1 MVWTHNIKNI
11 TYDATFVPQGA
22 PSNETYQAVTLGAGV
37 QWHEAYDA
45 VNQYGRMMVG
55 GASLGGSVGAAGG
68 WLQGGGHSALSPTYG
83 LGVDNAIEI
92 TVVIS
97 TGELLVANK
106 YQNSDLFWALRGGGG
121 GTYGIVTSVT
131 YRTYESLPVAFYV
144 FQANLTDTTAM
155 KKLIAGMLQFQTNL
169 TDDGWGGYAIMNNT
183 SMYFFIIAPNMSTE
197 AANASTQ
204 TWTDYASGLQS
215 QGVTS
220 LAQIYPVPS
229 WYEWYTT
236 IFSAPGQNGG
246 NTMLTSRLLSRDT
259 LANQYED
266 VAEILVDCQG
276 SFNMIAGGKVS
287 KIDSES
293 AGVNPAWRNA
303 VVEAVCGISWDEGA
317 SSKEIEE
324 EISQLKTWIS
334 ALNDVA
340 PNDGAYFNEASLF
353 EIDWQTTFF
362 GSHYSQLKHIK
373 DKYDPCRLFVVA
385 EGVGSEEW
393 NKELTCR
400 L

>member
-1 MVWTHNIKNI
+1 M
-11 TYDATFVPQGA
+11 
-22 PSNETYQAVTLGAGV
+22 
-37 QWHEAYDA
+37 
-45 VNQYGRMMVG
+45 
-55 GASLGGSVGAAGG
+55 
-68 WLQGGGHSALSPTYG
+68 
-83 LGVDNAIEI
+83 
-92 TVVIS
+92 VIS

-276 SFNMIAGGKVS
+276 SFKCVHPALAYLPLVLTILCSMIAGGKVS

-340 PNDGAYFNEASLF
+340 PNDGAYFNEVGPGTLSRFYICYPCTLLTQGVLVRDRLANHVFWVSLLSTKTHQGQ
-353 EIDWQTTFF
+353 I
-362 GSHYSQLKHIK
+362 
-373 DKYDPCRLFVVA
+373 
-385 EGVGSEEW
+385 
-393 NKELTCR
+393 
-400 L
+400 